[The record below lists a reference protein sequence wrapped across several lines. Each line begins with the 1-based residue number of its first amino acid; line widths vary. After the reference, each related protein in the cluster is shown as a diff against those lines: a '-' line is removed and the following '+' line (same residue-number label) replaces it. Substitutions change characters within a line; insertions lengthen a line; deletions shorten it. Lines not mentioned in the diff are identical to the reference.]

1 MIVYKK
7 IDEAF
12 DFYNIDNKYKKMCY
26 DCAEE
31 INNSCIYTEAFDRV
45 YKKIYYNDFKDIRK
59 LWDIK
64 SLDRLFAN
72 NINPFVTNVII
83 LLGYEIHIHNIKKYN
98 LDKQQ
103 INIHK
108 KRVKECFEND
118 IVNRGYK
125 GIRIS
130 QMLWAIYFIRLRII
144 EVGVLQYEYYN
155 VSTVKIHIPKQNK
168 LDISSVKKSIFI
180 SKSILENIFHIK
192 NIIYVCNSW
201 LLSNQV
207 YEIID
212 KNCNISKFHD
222 LFNVEDGE
230 NCISDIL
237 NFVYEVNIC
246 DNFNLLQ
253 ENTSLQ
259 RIIKKELINDKK
271 FYLGNGLLN
280 LKYME
285 DSNE

>member
-1 MIVYKK
+1 
-7 IDEAF
+7 
-12 DFYNIDNKYKKMCY
+12 
-26 DCAEE
+26 
-31 INNSCIYTEAFDRV
+31 
-45 YKKIYYNDFKDIRK
+45 
-59 LWDIK
+59 
-64 SLDRLFAN
+64 
-72 NINPFVTNVII
+72 
-83 LLGYEIHIHNIKKYN
+83 
-98 LDKQQ
+98 
-103 INIHK
+103 
-108 KRVKECFEND
+108 
-118 IVNRGYK
+118 
-125 GIRIS
+125 
-130 QMLWAIYFIRLRII
+130 MLWAIYFIRLRII